1 MFASVPSFPPFQQ
14 WERMS
19 ESEQDALI
27 DRIEAA
33 RRRRARAMRICIGL
47 ACTMLSAGVMA
58 ALYLALAG

>member
-1 MFASVPSFPPFQQ
+1 
-14 WERMS
+14 MS